1 MDHTMASS
9 YFMKRISIQVDF
21 VIITMEMEQ
30 CCGYDPYIDDIECQV
45 FFLIPSS
52 LSLSYL
58 SIHVSLIVLPSAGQ
72 RAHCASYS
80 TTQTSIIHLQKVSSQ
95 SHTYTQT
102 QLGQFYTF
110 NDVLRCNSGQTCTM
124 WIYFSFFVYYL
135 EKWMCIRRSYI
146 CIQHVCFMFR
156 CKDQS

>member
-52 LSLSYL
+52 LSLSL
-58 SIHVSLIVLPSAGQ
+58 SLSLLS
-72 RAHCASYS
+72 
-80 TTQTSIIHLQKVSSQ
+80 
-95 SHTYTQT
+95 
-102 QLGQFYTF
+102 FYTRLSHCF
-110 NDVLRCNSGQTCTM
+110 ALC
-124 WIYFSFFVYYL
+124 
-135 EKWMCIRRSYI
+135 RSEGPL
-146 CIQHVCFMFR
+146 CQLQHYTNKHNTFTES
-156 CKDQS
+156 Q